1 MKYNLD
7 DSVLH
12 SDFGGGF
19 VIDRFMSASGL
30 NEIYI
35 VDFGDN
41 CIKRVF
47 GFELSP
53 LNPSKVKEHNQD
65 KKKGGTNDV

>member
-12 SDFGGGF
+12 PDFGGGV
-19 VIDRFMSASGL
+19 VIKRFMSASGV

-35 VDFGDN
+35 VDFGDY
-41 CIKRVF
+41 IKRVF
-47 GFELSP
+47 GSELSL
-53 LNPSKVKEHNQD
+53 LNPPKVKEEQ
-65 KKKGGTNDV
+65 

>member
-12 SDFGGGF
+12 PDFGGGV
-19 VIDRFMSASGL
+19 VINRFMSASGV

-41 CIKRVF
+41 CIKRLF
-47 GFELSP
+47 GSELSL
-53 LNPSKVKEHNQD
+53 LNPPPPRSEEGAISLYSN
-65 KKKGGTNDV
+65 

>member
-12 SDFGGGF
+12 SVFGGGV
-19 VIDRFMSASGL
+19 VIKRFMSASGV

-53 LNPSKVKEHNQD
+53 LNPEMAKEEQ
-65 KKKGGTNDV
+65 K

>member
-1 MKYNLD
+1 MKFNLD

-12 SDFGGGF
+12 PDFGGGV
-19 VIDRFMSASGL
+19 VIKRFMSASGV

-47 GFELSP
+47 GSELSF
-53 LNPSKVKEHNQD
+53 LNPPKAKEEQ
-65 KKKGGTNDV
+65 

>member
-12 SDFGGGF
+12 PDFGGGV
-19 VIDRFMSASGL
+19 VIKRFMSASGV

-35 VDFGDN
+35 VTSS
-41 CIKRVF
+41 
-47 GFELSP
+47 GFLGLSF
-53 LNPSKVKEHNQD
+53 LSLILQK
-65 KKKGGTNDV
+65 